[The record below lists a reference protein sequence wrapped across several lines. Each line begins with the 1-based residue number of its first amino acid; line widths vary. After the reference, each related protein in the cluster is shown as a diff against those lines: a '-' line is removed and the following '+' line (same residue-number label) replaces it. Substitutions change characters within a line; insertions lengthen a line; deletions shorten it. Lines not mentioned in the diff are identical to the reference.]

1 MGQQRYPYLDRSC
14 STLRTHSYFSFRNWI
29 RSICYSVK
37 GNSFDL
43 LLKGLRRFYYIYTLR
58 KEIFTSLSLSLLQSR
73 FLESRDQIFS
83 NCLRFKKRKKEKKKR
98 KNSLLFSFGEVI
110 SPTWEA
116 PVSSLDYAGNR
127 NTAWTI
133 LKCIVHWHKTLLRSC
148 VRACTFTE
156 IKTEFPSNDVGEG
169 KREKERFELETRV
182 RISFVTLYPT
192 YYISS
197 NVVS

>member
-43 LLKGLRRFYYIYTLR
+43 LKGLFYYIYTLR
-58 KEIFTSLSLSLLQSR
+58 KEIFTSLSFFLSWKADFWRAEIKYFPIVCVS
-73 FLESRDQIFS
+73 
-83 NCLRFKKRKKEKKKR
+83 KKEKKKR
-98 KNSLLFSFGEVI
+98 KNSFLFSFGEVI

-169 KREKERFELETRV
+169 KREKERLELETRV